1 METVDLEKLNLFEVP
16 RFVFGQKPVYWIN
29 FQSFALIF
37 FKKITMTI
45 SWYYKMRGG

>member
-37 FKKITMTI
+37 
-45 SWYYKMRGG
+45 